1 VPELRHLTWPLLAA
15 SLVVGLAALVRIAD
29 PAAGGPDEI
38 TGVIRLP
45 WLVIWTIITLFS
57 LAALV
62 LLLDLARRMRSRRH
76 GDEDD
81 VTLGRETPRRQ
92 PWLQA
97 LAQVLSLVNF
107 AVIAY
112 LLWKNVLPLTGL
124 GELGQGVGSA
134 TALARER
141 PVDAPFFLTWT
152 FAVLALVAG
161 SGALALALW
170 LTSCDRF
177 AWWWEEPADDEAPPA
192 PLLEAV
198 DESLEDL
205 RAEPDAR
212 RAIIRCYARFERAAA
227 DAGLARRPWQTP
239 MEFMRETLSRLPAPR
254 GAVRALTGLFELA
267 RFSDRALGPGE
278 RDHALDALD
287 DVKAAIE
294 AERRDAVAH

>member
-1 VPELRHLTWPLLAA
+1 M
-15 SLVVGLAALVRIAD
+15 AD
-29 PAAGGPDEI
+29 PAGGPDDI

-45 WLVIWTIITLFS
+45 WLVTWIIITLFS

-62 LLLDLARRMRSRRH
+62 LLLDLGRRMRSRRH
-76 GDEDD
+76 DDEDD
-81 VTLGRETPRRQ
+81 VTLGREAPRRQ

-97 LAQVLSLVNF
+97 LTQILSLVNF

-112 LLWKNVLPLTGL
+112 LLWKNVLPLTDL
-124 GELGQGVGSA
+124 MALGQGVGSA
-134 TALARER
+134 TALPQER

-161 SGALALALW
+161 SAALALALW
-170 LTSCDRF
+170 VTSSDRF
-177 AWWWEEPADDEAPPA
+177 TRWWEQDADDEAPPA
-192 PLLEAV
+192 PLVEAV

-227 DAGLARRPWQTP
+227 AAGLARRPWHTP

-278 RDHALDALD
+278 RDRALDALD
-287 DVKAAIE
+287 DIKAAIE
-294 AERRDAVAH
+294 EERRDAVAH